1 MLSRGVM
8 AGGIVEHL
16 RARCAHRPEGT
27 ATVGN
32 QACRFPRMTYAQVFE
47 AADDLAAG
55 FVDFGIRHGD
65 HVGVI
70 SENLDLWLLTDL
82 ALLSIG
88 AATVPRGGEASPAEV
103 GFCLTH
109 AECRAAVFET
119 AELVERASADLP
131 HLAGTVAMRGPAP
144 RGGTTLDELIERGR
158 KLRRE
163 RPGELRKRQEA
174 VKDEDL
180 ATIVYTSGTTGN
192 PKGVMLTHRSILHN
206 VKAVPA
212 ILHFEEGMRFV
223 SFLPTWHTF
232 ERTIEYIV
240 LDSGIELHYSSKR
253 TLKAD
258 VARVRPSFLVGVP
271 RVWETFYQG
280 VMSAIEKLPPKKKEL
295 VEGALRGSRTFH
307 TFGRRARG
315 LVLDPPAKLERPGTF
330 SRLLLRLRQAPHVV
344 SELLAR
350 KFVYSKLK
358 AALGG
363 ELKITISGGGP
374 LPPDVDEFFVRAGI
388 PFLNGYGLTE
398 TAPVVCVRLPERN
411 VLGTI
416 GPPLPHTEVR
426 IVDESGRDVGR
437 EARGNIQIRGPQVML
452 GYYRNETA
460 SNACLTMDGWF
471 DSGDLGM
478 LSSAGDV
485 IITGRAKDTIVL
497 RGGENVEPENIETA
511 LLASPLILDVVVVG
525 HAQKALGA
533 LIVPDFEV
541 VRIRL
546 PQVSGDPPEALV
558 EHPSVDDLIRTEVS
572 KIVCNSRGFRTF
584 ELVTRVAYL
593 ARPFSTEEGTLT
605 ATLKKRRR
613 VIEELHREL
622 IAGLFD

>member
-1 MLSRGVM
+1 M

-16 RARCAHRPEGT
+16 RARCAHRPERT

-32 QACRFPRMTYAQVFE
+32 QACRFPTMTYAQVFE
-47 AADDLAAG
+47 AADDLGAG
-55 FVDFGIRHGD
+55 FVDLGVRHGD
-65 HVGVI
+65 HVGII
-70 SENLDLWLLTDL
+70 SENLDLWILTDL

-88 AATVPRGGEASPAEV
+88 AATVPRGGDASPAEI
-103 GFCLTH
+103 GFCLKH
-109 AECRAAVFET
+109 GECRFAVFET
-119 AELVERASADLP
+119 DALAAKVAAELPD
-131 HLAGTVAMRGPAP
+131 LAGTVVMKGAAP
-144 RGGTTLDELIERGR
+144 PGGTTLDAILERGR

-163 RPGELRKRQEA
+163 RPDQLRERQKA
-174 VKDEDL
+174 VGDEDL

-206 VKAVPA
+206 VKAVPE

-223 SFLPTWHTF
+223 SFLPSWHTF
-232 ERTIEYIV
+232 ERTIEYIL
-240 LDSGIELHYSSKR
+240 LDSGLELHYSSKR

-271 RVWETFYQG
+271 RVWETFHQG
-280 VMSAIEKLPPKKKEL
+280 VMSAIEKLPPGKKKL
-295 VEGALRGSRTFH
+295 IEGALRRSRQFH
-307 TFGRRARG
+307 NLGRRARG
-315 LVLDPPAKLERPGTF
+315 VLLDPPARLEKPGLLG
-330 SRLLLRLRQAPHVV
+330 RLLLRLRQAPYVLH
-344 SELLAR
+344 ELLAN
-350 KFVYSKLK
+350 KLVYSKLR

-374 LPPDVDEFFVRAGI
+374 LPPDVDEFFVRAGV

-416 GPPLPHTEVR
+416 GPPLPRTEVR

-452 GYYRNETA
+452 GYFRNEAA
-460 SNACLTMDGWF
+460 SNACLTLDGWF

-478 LSSAGDV
+478 LSTDGDV
-485 IITGRAKDTIVL
+485 IINGRAKDTIVL

-541 VRIRL
+541 VRVRL
-546 PQVSGDPPEALV
+546 ASCGDAPPETLV
-558 EHPSVDDLIRTEVS
+558 GNPAVDGLIRAEVAR
-572 KIVCNSRGFRTF
+572 IVCNARGFRTF
-584 ELVTRVAYL
+584 ELVTRIAYL
-593 ARPFSTEEGTLT
+593 ARPFSPEDGTLT

-613 VIEELHREL
+613 VIEERHHEL
-622 IAGLFD
+622 IVGLFD